1 MNKLFTKLSLKE
13 QVAFTTRLSFLIKAD
28 VPIIES
34 LRMMHKQTKSKNRAR
49 ILNKVIQDVSNGQ
62 YLSDSLAKFNNT
74 FGDFAIN
81 LIRVGEEGGML
92 DQNLQY
98 LAVELKKRQE
108 LKKKI
113 IGALVY
119 PVFVSIATL
128 GVTGLVMVYVFPKIM
143 PIFTSLGGKLPLAT
157 RMLIGLSN
165 FLLNYGFYFAFAV
178 AGLAVVT
185 TIVYKKVKPFNR
197 VVNKG
202 LLVIPVFGHLGKS
215 YHMANFCRT
224 FGLLLNSHV
233 SIVSAANITANATAN
248 IVYKEELQRLS
259 LEISKG
265 KKISDHIEGK
275 TILFPDMVPQMVAIG
290 ETTGRLGDTLL
301 YLSDHYEN
309 EVNDLTK
316 NLSSSIEPV
325 MLVVM
330 GIVVGFVAV
339 SVISPIYAI
348 TQNIHP

>member
-1 MNKLFTKLSLKE
+1 MNNMFSKLSLKE

-34 LRMMHKQTKSKNRAR
+34 LRMMHKQTKSRNRAR
-49 ILNKVIQDVSNGQ
+49 ILNKVIEDVSSGQ

-74 FGDFAIN
+74 FGEFAIN

-98 LAVELKKRQE
+98 LAEELKKRQE

-119 PVFVSIATL
+119 PIFVSLATL

-143 PIFTSLGGKLPLAT
+143 PIFSSLGGQLPLTT
-157 RMLIGLSN
+157 RILIGLSN
-165 FLLNYGFYFAFAV
+165 FLLNYGFYFMLGV
-178 AGLAVVT
+178 IGLAFVNVV
-185 TIVYKKVKPFNR
+185 VYKKVKPFNR
-197 VVNKG
+197 IVNRA
-202 LLVIPVFGHLGKS
+202 LLVIPVFGNLGKS

-224 FGLLLNSHV
+224 LGLLLNSHV
-233 SIVSAANITANATAN
+233 GIVSAANITANATTN
-248 IVYKEELQRLS
+248 IVYKEELHRLS
-259 LEISKG
+259 TEISKG
-265 KKISDHIEGK
+265 KKISDHVEGN
-275 TILFPDMVPQMVAIG
+275 TILFPEMVPQMIAIG

-301 YLSDHYEN
+301 YLSDHFEH

-330 GIVVGFVAV
+330 GVIVGFVAV